1 MKQSDVFTLIL
12 IASIGTLA
20 AFFACQAILG
30 DPSKASVK
38 FKTINHVIESDLVMP
53 DPEVFN
59 SSAIN
64 PTIEVYVG
72 GCEDI
77 DQNGILD
84 EIELEACA
92 KEEEKDEGDE
102 GEGGEENNPEEE

>member
-1 MKQSDVFTLIL
+1 MKQSDIFTLIL

-92 KEEEKDEGDE
+92 KEEN
-102 GEGGEENNPEEE
+102 GEENEDGGEEENNSEEE